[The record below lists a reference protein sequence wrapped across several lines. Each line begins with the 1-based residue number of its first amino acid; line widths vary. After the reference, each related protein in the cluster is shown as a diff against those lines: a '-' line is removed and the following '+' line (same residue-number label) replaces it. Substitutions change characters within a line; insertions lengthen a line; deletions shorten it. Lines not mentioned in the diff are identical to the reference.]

1 MCRIRLKE
9 DLPKELQR
17 IEDGVEWELR
27 ILKSSIESTSSSEED
42 SYEIGDISKNKSK
55 ESSITK

>member
-1 MCRIRLKE
+1 MCRIRLRE
-9 DLPKELQR
+9 VLPNELQR
-17 IEDGVEWELR
+17 IEDGVEWELKH
-27 ILKSSIESTSSSEED
+27 LKSSIETSSSSEED